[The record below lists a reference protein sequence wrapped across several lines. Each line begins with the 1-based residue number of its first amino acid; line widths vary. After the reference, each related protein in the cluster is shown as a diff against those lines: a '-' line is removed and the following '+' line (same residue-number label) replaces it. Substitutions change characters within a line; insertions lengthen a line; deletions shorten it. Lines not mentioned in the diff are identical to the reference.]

1 MKKLLLVLAVAFIFV
16 GCSSDRSDRQR
27 QQAEAKAIEVQTEN
41 EILIETLHSGY
52 IQQGIHKITLDTSEY
67 IVVKTG
73 NSGQG
78 VAIIKHN

>member
-16 GCSSDRSDRQR
+16 GCSSDRQR

-52 IQQGIHKITLDTSEY
+52 IEQGIHKITLDTSEY